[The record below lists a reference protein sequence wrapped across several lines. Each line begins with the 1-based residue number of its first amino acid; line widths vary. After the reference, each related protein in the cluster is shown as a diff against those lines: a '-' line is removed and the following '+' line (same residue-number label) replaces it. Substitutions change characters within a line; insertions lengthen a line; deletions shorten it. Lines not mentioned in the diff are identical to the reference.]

1 MPRLSTAEATVESLL
16 RHGLDTVYALPGL
29 HNDPLFDAFYHA
41 GTNNTEGRLR
51 VIHPRHEQTA
61 AYMALGAALAT
72 GKPQAFAVVP
82 GPGLLNAGAAL
93 LTAYGMNAPVIG
105 LIGQIPQADID
116 KGHGHLHEIHDQL
129 GLMRHIT
136 KWAERIRSPQEAPTL
151 VSQAIWHATSGRPRP
166 VALECALD
174 TWAKRAEVTLPDKPL
189 PLPPESIDDEAIT
202 AAAKILGAAERPIIV
217 VGGGALDAGAE
228 VIKLAELLEAPVS
241 SYRRGRG
248 VVPSSHRLAVDMPVG
263 HRLWKDADAVL
274 AIGTRFFIQNGNWGI
289 DRNLRV
295 VRLDI
300 DPDEHD
306 RYAKP
311 DVALVGDAAPQL
323 RALIAALARHNRPRH
338 SRAQELK
345 GHRAWFAERLSR
357 LEPQMSF
364 LRAIRAALPEDGIFV
379 DEVSQIGFASRVALP
394 IEKPR
399 TFLSPGYQDNLGW
412 GFGTALGAKAAMPD
426 RKVLAIAGDGGFLYQ
441 MGELATAARHNLA
454 VVVVVFDNG
463 AFGNVKRIQ
472 QERYGNRLIAS
483 DLQNPDFS
491 KLADSFGI
499 SSFKASD
506 AKQLEDALH
515 KAFALNA
522 PALVWVPHGDVPSPW
537 DMIMMPRLR
546 GESRS

>member
-1 MPRLSTAEATVESLL
+1 MPRLSTAEATVETLL

-29 HNDPLFDAFYHA
+29 HQDPLFDAFYHA
-41 GTNNTEGRLR
+41 ADRLR

-72 GKPQAFAVVP
+72 GKPQAFGVVP
-82 GPGLLNAGAAL
+82 GPGLLNAGAAM

-136 KWAERIRSPQEAPTL
+136 KWAERIRGPQEAPTL
-151 VSQAIWHATSGRPRP
+151 VSQAIWQATSGRPRP

-174 TWAKRAEVTLPDKPL
+174 TWAKRSEVALPDAPL
-189 PLPPESIDDEAIT
+189 PLPPQVVDDEAIE
-202 AAAKILGAAERPIIV
+202 AAAKILGNAERPILV
-217 VGGGALDAGAE
+217 LGGGALDASAE
-228 VIKLAELLEAPVS
+228 VIHIAEMLEAPVS

-248 VVPSSHRLAVDMPVG
+248 VIPSSHRLAVDMPVG

-289 DRNLRV
+289 DDKLKV
-295 VRLDI
+295 VRVDI
-300 DPDEHD
+300 DPDEPD
-306 RYAKP
+306 RFRKP
-311 DVALVGDAAPQL
+311 DVALVGDAAHQL
-323 RALIAALARHNRPRH
+323 RALIAALAKHNRKRP
-338 SRAQELK
+338 SRADELN
-345 GHRAWFAERLSR
+345 GHRAWLSERLSR
-357 LEPQMSF
+357 LEPQVSF
-364 LRAIRAALPEDGIFV
+364 LKAIRNALPEDGIFV
-379 DEVSQIGFASRVALP
+379 DEVSQMGFASRIAFP

-426 RKVLAIAGDGGFLYQ
+426 RKVLAIAGDGGFMYQ
-441 MGELATAARHNLA
+441 VGELATAARHNLA

-483 DLQNPDFS
+483 DLHNPDFA

-499 SSFKASD
+499 ASFKAID
-506 AKQLEDALH
+506 AQQLEDALH

-537 DMIMMPRLR
+537 DMIMMPKVR
-546 GESRS
+546 

>member
-1 MPRLSTAEATVESLL
+1 MPRLSTAEATVETLL

-29 HNDPLFDAFYHA
+29 HQDPLFDAFYHA
-41 GTNNTEGRLR
+41 ADRLR

-72 GKPQAFAVVP
+72 GKPQAFGVVP
-82 GPGLLNAGAAL
+82 GPGLLNAGAAM

-136 KWAERIRSPQEAPTL
+136 KWAERIRGPQEAPTL
-151 VSQAIWHATSGRPRP
+151 VSQAIWQATSGRPRP

-174 TWAKRAEVTLPDKPL
+174 TWAKRSEVALPDAPL
-189 PLPPESIDDEAIT
+189 PLPPQVVDDEAIE
-202 AAAKILGAAERPIIV
+202 AAAKILGNAERPILV
-217 VGGGALDAGAE
+217 LGGGALDASAE
-228 VIKLAELLEAPVS
+228 VIHIAEMLEAPVS

-248 VVPSSHRLAVDMPVG
+248 VIPSSHRLAVDMPVG

-289 DRNLRV
+289 DDKLKV
-295 VRLDI
+295 VRIDI
-300 DPDEHD
+300 DPDEPD
-306 RYAKP
+306 RFRKP
-311 DVALVGDAAPQL
+311 DVALVGDAAHQL
-323 RALIAALARHNRPRH
+323 RALITALAKHNRKRP
-338 SRAQELK
+338 SRAEELK
-345 GHRAWFAERLSR
+345 GHRAWLAERLSR
-357 LEPQMSF
+357 LEPQVSF
-364 LRAIRAALPEDGIFV
+364 LKAIRNALPEDGIFV
-379 DEVSQIGFASRVALP
+379 DEVSQMGFASRIALP

-426 RKVLAIAGDGGFLYQ
+426 RKVLAIAGDGGFMYQ
-441 MGELATAARHNLA
+441 VGELATAARHNLA

-483 DLQNPDFS
+483 DLQNPDFA

-499 SSFKASD
+499 ASFRAID

-537 DMIMMPRLR
+537 DLIMMPRVR
-546 GESRS
+546 

>member
-1 MPRLSTAEATVESLL
+1 MPRLSTAEATVETLL

-29 HNDPLFDAFYHA
+29 HQDPLFDAFYHA
-41 GTNNTEGRLR
+41 SDRLR
-51 VIHPRHEQTA
+51 VLHPRHEQTA

-72 GKPQAFAVVP
+72 GKPQAFGVVP

-105 LIGQIPQADID
+105 LVGQIPQADID
-116 KGHGHLHEIHDQL
+116 RGHGHLHEIHDQL

-174 TWAKRAEVTLPDKPL
+174 TWARRAEVAFPDAAL
-189 PLPPESIDDEAIT
+189 PLPPQVVDDQAIE
-202 AAAKILGAAERPIIV
+202 AAAKILGAAERPIV
-217 VGGGALDAGAE
+217 VLGGGATDASAE

-248 VVPSSHRLAVDMPVG
+248 IVPSSHRLAVDMPVG

-274 AIGTRFFIQNGNWGI
+274 AVGTRFFIQNGSWGI
-289 DRNLRV
+289 DAGLKV
-295 VRLDI
+295 VRVDI
-300 DPDEHD
+300 DPDEPD
-306 RYAKP
+306 RLRKP
-311 DVALVGDAAPQL
+311 DVALVGDAVVQL
-323 RALIAALARHNRPRH
+323 RALIAALPKPNRKRT
-338 SRAQELK
+338 SRADELK
-345 GHRAWFAERLSR
+345 GHRDWLAERLSR
-357 LEPQMSF
+357 LEPQVSF
-364 LRAIRAALPEDGIFV
+364 LKAMRNALPEDGIFV
-379 DEVSQIGFASRVALP
+379 DEVSQMGFASRVAFP
-394 IEKPR
+394 VEKPR
-399 TFLSPGYQDNLGW
+399 TYLSPGYQDNLGW
-412 GFGTALGAKAAMPD
+412 GYGTALGAKAAMPD
-426 RKVLAIAGDGGFLYQ
+426 RKVLAIAGDGGFMYQ
-441 MGELATAARHNLA
+441 VGELATAARHNLA

-463 AFGNVKRIQ
+463 SFGNVKRIQ
-472 QERYGNRLIAS
+472 QQHYGNRLIAS
-483 DLQNPDFS
+483 DLHNPDFA

-499 SSFKASD
+499 ASFKALD

-537 DMIMMPRLR
+537 DMIMMPKVR
-546 GESRS
+546 G

>member
-1 MPRLSTAEATVESLL
+1 MSTAEATVESLL
-16 RHGLDTVYALPGL
+16 RHGLDTVYALPGM

-41 GTNNTEGRLR
+41 ADRLR

-151 VSQAIWHATSGRPRP
+151 VSQAIWQATSGRPRP

-202 AAAKILGAAERPIIV
+202 AAARILGAAERPIIV

-228 VIKLAELLEAPVS
+228 VIKLAEMLEAPVS

-274 AIGTRFFIQNGNWGI
+274 AIGTRFFIQNGSWGV
-289 DRNLRV
+289 DQNLKV

-300 DPDEHD
+300 DPEEHD

-311 DVALVGDAAPQL
+311 DVALVGDAVPQL
-323 RALIAALARHNRPRH
+323 RALIAALAKHNRPRH

-364 LRAIRAALPEDGIFV
+364 LKAIRAALPEDGIFV

-412 GFGTALGAKAAMPD
+412 GYATALGAQHARPD
-426 RKVLAIAGDGGFLYQ
+426 VPVVAVSGDGGFMYTAN
-441 MGELATAARHNLA
+441 ELATAVRHRIALVA
-454 VVVVVFDNG
+454 VIFNDG
-463 AFGNVKRIQ
+463 AFGNVRRIQ
-472 QERYGNRLIAS
+472 AEQYGNRLIAC
-483 DLQNPDFS
+483 DLANPDF
-491 KLADSFGI
+491 LRFAESFG
-499 SSFKASD
+499 AAAER
-506 AKQLEDALH
+506 AKDPAGLRAALRRG
-515 KAFALNA
+515 FARRDG
-522 PALVWVPHGDVPSPW
+522 PTIIEVPVGAMPSPW
-537 DMIMMPRLR
+537 EFIHMPKVR
-546 GESRS
+546 G